1 MSSKEAAEKS
11 LANMT
16 DRLAGAG
23 GAIVVSN
30 HGDMAYHFTTERM
43 AWASAKDGVLKYGIN
58 PGENLTG
65 TLQCAGPS

>member
-11 LANMT
+11 LAYMT

-30 HGDMAYHFTTERM
+30 HGDIAYHFTTERM

-58 PGENLTG
+58 PGDNLIG
-65 TLQCAGPS
+65 AMQCVGSS